1 MTMSRS
7 PRNLAAAITLS
18 ALTVAAVH
26 AASAGEKLVGTYGEV
41 RTILSFKVSDAAAEK
56 LLPDGWQVSPVST
69 GPSKDANLNVYF
81 VDLLTV
87 QNPDGSPGD
96 TCRIAGLAIP
106 AKKKGTDATVPMVIA
121 GFASIPGYVPGPYG
135 NAKLAGATVDRHLHR
150 DPAGTTNVEESWEF
164 KSDDGD
170 GIQLHLQYVEG
181 VATRSK
187 IETTP
192 HSAIKPDFYRIYR
205 IEQAADVVR
214 STATGTGR
222 VQKLVFK
229 AIGPQFSQLFDGS
242 EQLISI
248 TSLPW
253 YSRQVSLPEQ
263 FTQ

>member
-121 GFASIPGYVPGPYG
+121 GFASIPGYVSGPYG

-170 GIQLHLQYVEG
+170 GIQLHLQSLRVLRRG
-181 VATRSK
+181 ARSK
-187 IETTP
+187 RRPIRRSNRTSIEFTVL
-192 HSAIKPDFYRIYR
+192 SKPRTWC
-205 IEQAADVVR
+205 AAPRPAPAVCR
-214 STATGTGR
+214 NS
-222 VQKLVFK
+222 
-229 AIGPQFSQLFDGS
+229 FSK
-242 EQLISI
+242 
-248 TSLPW
+248 P
-253 YSRQVSLPEQ
+253 
-263 FTQ
+263 